1 MHPVSGNQ
9 EAGRA
14 RKHQVEHDVAVA
26 EDKEVDVGMRPEIFL
41 CKKDHVFVILSLVF
55 GCFACLM
62 LLQSA
67 FAAAE
72 RPAEGKAECPP
83 GMDACIQPLAE
94 FIAEKGA
101 DKAESLTAIIDLVAM
116 SEKETFA

>member
-26 EDKEVDVGMRPEIFL
+26 EDKEIDVGMRPEIFL
-41 CKKDHVFVILSLVF
+41 CKKDHVFVFLSLVF
-55 GCFACLM
+55 GRFACLM

-72 RPAEGKAECPP
+72 RPAEGEAECPS
-83 GMDACIQPLAE
+83 GMAE
-94 FIAEKGA
+94 YH
-101 DKAESLTAIIDLVAM
+101 
-116 SEKETFA
+116 TFGFFC